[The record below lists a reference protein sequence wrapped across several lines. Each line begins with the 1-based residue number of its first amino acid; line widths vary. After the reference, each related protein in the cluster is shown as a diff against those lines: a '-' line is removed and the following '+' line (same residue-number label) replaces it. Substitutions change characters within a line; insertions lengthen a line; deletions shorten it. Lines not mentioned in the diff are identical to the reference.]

1 MIENENMENKKYQI
15 FVSSTYKDLIE
26 ARDKVMETI
35 LNLYHFPVGMEMF
48 SADDSEQWEIIK
60 DSIDVS
66 DYYVVIIG
74 HRYGSM
80 TSDGIGYT
88 EKEYDY
94 AKEKGIPILAFIRDR
109 NASTKPD
116 ERETSQEANAKLEA
130 FIEKA
135 SSNKMC
141 DYWNSIEDLSVKIA
155 IALPKTFSRKPQIGW
170 VRGNTAASKE
180 LAEELAK
187 LSQENRELRERV
199 AELEAEISKDKPSI
213 EVLLNSSTHLDLDIP
228 SKFPSMIEHLPE
240 FLNINDIPEHLK
252 EYVSEVD
259 IDNFNQ
265 KIPSQEV
272 IAQFN
277 DEQRLQWLLYSSSA
291 LKISVINNGS
301 CKAND
306 INITIKFPDA
316 VLVSTPKN
324 AKEQSK
330 ALSSPLPLSPIEKA
344 ESELQKK
351 VKEKKRG
358 IQSYLE
364 YPARFEPPI
373 LPNFQSPFDRLSK
386 DIADLNKT
394 QWIDVEENAVKIRIQ
409 SLLHTQ
415 QCNFDN
421 HIVLIPL
428 KEGNSNA
435 EIHTICEEFR
445 EEETMQLELEIR
457 TN

>member
-1 MIENENMENKKYQI
+1 MENKKYQI

-109 NASTKPD
+109 NAPTKPD
-116 ERETSQEANAKLEA
+116 ERETSSEANTKLDA
-130 FIEKA
+130 FIDKA

-141 DYWNSIEDLSVKIA
+141 NFWNSIDDLSTKIA

-180 LAEELAK
+180 ISEELAK

-199 AELEAEISKDKPSI
+199 AELEAKIIQDKPNI
-213 EVLLNSSTHLDLDIP
+213 EILINSSANLTLDIP
-228 SKFPSMIEHLPE
+228 LKFSGIIEEIPAPLSVG
-240 FLNINDIPEHLK
+240 DIPEHLTSR
-252 EYVSEVD
+252 VSKAD
-259 IDNFNQ
+259 IDNYNE
-265 KIPSQEV
+265 KIPSQERV
-272 IAQFN
+272 DKYNKQKRIY
-277 DEQRLQWLLYSSSA
+277 WLSQNTTPS
-291 LKISVINNGS
+291 KFSVINNGS
-301 CKAND
+301 RKAND
-306 INITIKFPDA
+306 INVTIEFPKN
-316 VLVSTPKN
+316 VLV
-324 AKEQSK
+324 
-330 ALSSPLPLSPIEKA
+330 LSVEDVEKIKSPLLSPLPSSPIKIAETKFQKEKEA
-344 ESELQKK
+344 EERKNKGLFLPSDISGRNTLDMSMVQPPLFEHLRNFNNLNNNSWIK
-351 VKEKKRG
+351 VKNNTVIIK
-358 IQSYLE
+358 
-364 YPARFEPPI
+364 
-373 LPNFQSPFDRLSK
+373 
-386 DIADLNKT
+386 
-394 QWIDVEENAVKIRIQ
+394 IQ
-409 SLLHTQ
+409 SLLHKRQ
-415 QCNFDN
+415 YNFNEDV
-421 HIVLIPL
+421 ILIPL
-428 KEGNSNA
+428 EEGRCHA
-435 EIHTICEEFR
+435 EIKIICEEFR
-445 EEETMQLELEIR
+445 EEETMQLGLEIR